1 MFTKL
6 LHITHL
12 PSYDQHFF
20 TIIILSDPLTFS
32 DKLLLVF
39 SVTARNQ
46 AIYGSLRKEWK
57 SIQIR
62 HSQPTPKRSPKTISW
77 TTFKCCLLGD
87 LTYNYILYYILFI
100 FILNAHEQF
109 VFFLCNMSH
118 EMLLRMLLMCFWLT
132 LYINLYDLYKHLV
145 VNQIFTCFLLQNS
158 NTAEMALKYGIFFRK
173 LNINFVHVTADC
185 SVFIYN
191 ADVKH

>member
-1 MFTKL
+1 MEVWGRSEN
-6 LHITHL
+6 
-12 PSYDQHFF
+12 PSKSG
-20 TIIILSDPLTFS
+20 ILSQPQKDLQRQFLGLHS
-32 DKLLLVF
+32 NVVS
-39 SVTARNQ
+39 SVT
-46 AIYGSLRKEWK
+46 LHK
-57 SIQIR
+57 
-62 HSQPTPKRSPKTISW
+62 PTS
-77 TTFKCCLLGD
+77 
-87 LTYNYILYYILFI
+87 YIKYYILFI

-118 EMLLRMLLMCFWLT
+118 EMLLRILLMCFWLT
-132 LYINLYDLYKHLV
+132 LYINLNDLYKHLV

>member
-1 MFTKL
+1 MEVWGRSEN
-6 LHITHL
+6 
-12 PSYDQHFF
+12 PSKSG
-20 TIIILSDPLTFS
+20 ILSQPQKDLQRQFLGLHS
-32 DKLLLVF
+32 NVVS
-39 SVTARNQ
+39 SVTLHKPTSY
-46 AIYGSLRKEWK
+46 IYIIHFHPQR
-57 SIQIR
+57 
-62 HSQPTPKRSPKTISW
+62 SW
-77 TTFKCCLLGD
+77 TIC
-87 LTYNYILYYILFI
+87 
-100 FILNAHEQF
+100 
-109 VFFLCNMSH
+109 FFLCNMSH
-118 EMLLRMLLMCFWLT
+118 EMLLRILLMCFWLT

>member
-1 MFTKL
+1 MEVWGRSEN
-6 LHITHL
+6 
-12 PSYDQHFF
+12 PSKSG
-20 TIIILSDPLTFS
+20 ILSQPQKDLQRQFLGLHS
-32 DKLLLVF
+32 NVVS
-39 SVTARNQ
+39 SVTLHKPTSY
-46 AIYGSLRKEWK
+46 IYIIHLHPQR
-57 SIQIR
+57 
-62 HSQPTPKRSPKTISW
+62 SW
-77 TTFKCCLLGD
+77 TIC
-87 LTYNYILYYILFI
+87 
-100 FILNAHEQF
+100 
-109 VFFLCNMSH
+109 FFLCNMSH
-118 EMLLRMLLMCFWLT
+118 EMLPRILLMCFWLT

>member
-1 MFTKL
+1 MEVWGRSEN
-6 LHITHL
+6 
-12 PSYDQHFF
+12 PSKSG
-20 TIIILSDPLTFS
+20 ILSQPKKDLQRQFLGLHS
-32 DKLLLVF
+32 NVVS
-39 SVTARNQ
+39 SVTLHKPTSY
-46 AIYGSLRKEWK
+46 IYIIHLHPQR
-57 SIQIR
+57 
-62 HSQPTPKRSPKTISW
+62 SW
-77 TTFKCCLLGD
+77 TIC
-87 LTYNYILYYILFI
+87 
-100 FILNAHEQF
+100 
-109 VFFLCNMSH
+109 FFLCNMSH
-118 EMLLRMLLMCFWLT
+118 EMLPRILLMCFWLT

>member
-1 MFTKL
+1 MKI
-6 LHITHL
+6 H
-12 PSYDQHFF
+12 PNQ
-20 TIIILSDPLTFS
+20 TFS
-32 DKLLLVF
+32 ANPKKISKDNFLD
-39 SVTARNQ
+39 
-46 AIYGSLRKEWK
+46 Y
-57 SIQIR
+57 IQML
-62 HSQPTPKRSPKTISW
+62 SPRW
-77 TTFKCCLLGD
+77 P
-87 LTYNYILYYILFI
+87 YINLHLIYILFI

-118 EMLLRMLLMCFWLT
+118 EMLLRILLMCFWLT

-158 NTAEMALKYGIFFRK
+158 KTAEMALKYGIFFRK

>member
-1 MFTKL
+1 MEVWGRSEN
-6 LHITHL
+6 
-12 PSYDQHFF
+12 PSKSG
-20 TIIILSDPLTFS
+20 ILSQPKKDLQRQFLGLHS
-32 DKLLLVF
+32 NVVS
-39 SVTARNQ
+39 SVTLHKPTSY
-46 AIYGSLRKEWK
+46 IYIIHLHPQR
-57 SIQIR
+57 
-62 HSQPTPKRSPKTISW
+62 SW
-77 TTFKCCLLGD
+77 TIC
-87 LTYNYILYYILFI
+87 
-100 FILNAHEQF
+100 
-109 VFFLCNMSH
+109 FFLVQH
-118 EMLLRMLLMCFWLT
+118 EPWNVAENFINVFWLT

>member
-1 MFTKL
+1 MKI
-6 LHITHL
+6 H
-12 PSYDQHFF
+12 P
-20 TIIILSDPLTFS
+20 
-32 DKLLLVF
+32 
-39 SVTARNQ
+39 NQ
-46 AIYGSLRKEWK
+46 AFSANPKKISKDNFLDY
-57 SIQIR
+57 IQML
-62 HSQPTPKRSPKTISW
+62 SPRW
-77 TTFKCCLLGD
+77 P
-87 LTYNYILYYILFI
+87 YINLHLIYILFI

-109 VFFLCNMSH
+109 VFFLCNISH
-118 EMLLRMLLMCFWLT
+118 EMLLRILLMCFWLT

-173 LNINFVHVTADC
+173 LNINFLHVTADC

>member
-1 MFTKL
+1 
-6 LHITHL
+6 
-12 PSYDQHFF
+12 
-20 TIIILSDPLTFS
+20 
-32 DKLLLVF
+32 
-39 SVTARNQ
+39 
-46 AIYGSLRKEWK
+46 
-57 SIQIR
+57 
-62 HSQPTPKRSPKTISW
+62 
-77 TTFKCCLLGD
+77 
-87 LTYNYILYYILFI
+87 
-100 FILNAHEQF
+100 
-109 VFFLCNMSH
+109 
-118 EMLLRMLLMCFWLT
+118 MLLRILLMCFGLT